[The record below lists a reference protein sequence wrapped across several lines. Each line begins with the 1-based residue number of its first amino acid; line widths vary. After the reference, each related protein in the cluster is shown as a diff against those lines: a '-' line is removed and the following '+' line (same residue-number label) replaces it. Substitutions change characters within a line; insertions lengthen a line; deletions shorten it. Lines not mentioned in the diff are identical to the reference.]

1 MRAIVVRSFGEP
13 PSVAEVP
20 VPRPARH
27 QVRIQ
32 VQAAAVNPV
41 DSATQQGFLSVH
53 RPGVI
58 SAREHTGLGWD
69 VAGIV
74 TEIGADVAAFRPGDA
89 VIGLLDR
96 LDVAVGTFAEQVVL
110 DAADVAPAPAGVDPV
125 AASTIPL
132 NGLTALQA
140 LDDLGSRAGQLIL
153 VTGAAGG
160 LGGFSVE
167 LAALRGLRV
176 IGAAAGSDEELVSK
190 LGASGFVPRSAAS
203 LADAVREQ
211 VPAGVE
217 AVLDAAALGFPAMDA
232 VRHGGAYVNFTPL
245 HLNPVRGI
253 REVPVHVHADGSAL
267 TALSLLAATGRLT
280 LRVADT
286 YPLEQAPAAFERL
299 AKGGVRGRLVLVP

>member
-1 MRAIVVRSFGEP
+1 MRAVVARSFGEP
-13 PSVAEVP
+13 PSVVEVP
-20 VPRPARH
+20 VPQPARH

-41 DSATQQGFLSVH
+41 DRATQEGFLSAH
-53 RPGVI
+53 RPGVV
-58 SAREHTGLGWD
+58 SPREHIGLGWD

-74 TEIGADVAAFRPGDA
+74 TETGADVAAFRPGDA
-89 VIGLLDR
+89 VIGLRDR
-96 LDVAVGTFAEQVVL
+96 LDAAVGTFAEQVVL
-110 DAADVAPAPAGVDPV
+110 DAADVAAAPDGIDPV

-140 LDDLGSRAGQLIL
+140 LDALGLPAGDTIL

-176 IGAAAGSDEELVSK
+176 TGAAGESDEELVRT
-190 LGASGFVPRSAAS
+190 LGASQFVPRSAVS
-203 LADAVREQ
+203 LADAVRDL
-211 VPAGVE
+211 VPGGAG

-232 VRHGGAYVNFTPL
+232 VRHGGAYVNVTPL

-253 REVPVHVHADGSAL
+253 REVPVHIHADGSAL
-267 TALSLLAATGRLT
+267 AALSLLAATGRLT

-286 YPLEQAPAAFERL
+286 YPLEQAPAAFKML
-299 AKGGVRGRLVLVP
+299 ASGGLRGRLVLVP